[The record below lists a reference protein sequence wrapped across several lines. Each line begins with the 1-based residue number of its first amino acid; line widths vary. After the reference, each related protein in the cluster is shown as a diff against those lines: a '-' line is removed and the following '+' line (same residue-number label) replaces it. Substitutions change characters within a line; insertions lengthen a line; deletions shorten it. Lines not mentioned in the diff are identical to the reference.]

1 MSLPAQTLEVQTSR
15 SFLLPP
21 TVTDTVDGTLN
32 FNNLIS
38 PPIVSVAPWVG
49 INSQSKLWMHCECI
63 YANGRPCIIELA
75 EAVPVSTSPD
85 AQAFSCELP
94 LDELSKLADN
104 TTITIILMVS
114 SDGTLEK
121 QSLNSVR
128 YSLMFQH
135 PIILTNYSRWMT
147 DIGSN
152 LEHLKIH
159 DLILLQAHNAGVD
172 QVGAGWPADQW
183 AACQDD
189 SFTYQLRNGVRALD
203 LRLYR
208 QSQEMDTHREFRF
221 EHSNYHANRY
231 LNDCIHGV
239 LEFAEQNPGEIVIL
253 GFHDVQL
260 DGRESHAAFIIN
272 LVLGRRCI
280 PPTAKDLT
288 IGQIRSR
295 FPGRNVIIAWNYS
308 DSLCW
313 PPVHQTWTGED
324 LNSDRDLY
332 NHIIRTMAEPPQD
345 RLWSIFAAGYDLLG
359 PIRFGPSA
367 LHWDSFFN
375 SVGSDRYR
383 QPSKGNMI
391 NVDFFAGTGV
401 VDRCINATR
410 TRANKA
416 SLTPP
421 TGLTASNITT
431 DSIRLRWGPPQ
442 DNETVNHYAF
452 FLNDELVHWEN
463 VMEYT
468 FKGLKAGVPYR
479 LQVVAVFNSGK
490 GAAAEITVGIPDTIK
505 PTPPTDLHFVFF
517 GEANLARLQW
527 TASTDNVA
535 VIGYQVYR
543 DGSPFGEI
551 TQQTSTLIEV
561 VTNQSYKVRALDA
574 AGNFADSTSLTVPVD
589 KIPPSKPTNLRAPTI
604 TVNSVSLEWYPSSD
618 NVAVIGYRIYRN
630 GTPINPLIVDTRY
643 TDHGLAEA
651 THYIYKVRALDAGGN
666 FAESDPLPVTTLDKT
681 APSKPTNLEII
692 THAGK
697 SALLW
702 RPSTDN
708 VKVIGYE
715 VYRNGN
721 LLDITE
727 GTLLFP
733 IDVTQPSRF
742 QVRAMDAAGNGTYS
756 DVLVSKDDQPPSKPG
771 NLRATSITNNSATLE
786 WTASSDNVGVTG
798 YEIFRGN
805 NRIDTANGTRFVVNG
820 LSPGTPYVF
829 KVRAMD
835 AAGNGTDSDPL
846 PVTTTKP
853 DTTAPS
859 KPTNLRATTI
869 TDTSATL
876 EWNASSDNVGVTGYE
891 IFRGNNR
898 IDTANGTRIVVTG
911 LSKNTPYVFKVRAM
925 DAAGN
930 GTYSDPLPL
939 TTLAGNGPTNL
950 TFERSSDIVGL
961 LKWEPPVD
969 SSGVTGYQLSR
980 DRNILG
986 DLPDT
991 YYLFLNLTPGV
1002 THLFEVRANRNGRYS
1017 DAVQISG

>member
-189 SFTYQLRNGVRALD
+189 SFTYQLRNGARALD

-208 QSQEMDTHREFRF
+208 RSNATGTHQEFIF
-221 EHSNYHANRY
+221 EHAGYDANRN
-231 LNDCIHGV
+231 LNHCIHGV
-239 LEFAEQNPGEIVIL
+239 LEFAEQNPGEIIILNFHEAVI
-253 GFHDVQL
+253 
-260 DGRESHAAFIIN
+260 DGREFYVDSIIEIA
-272 LVLGRRCI
+272 LGNRCI
-280 PPTAKDLT
+280 PPTAMDLT

-295 FPGRNVIIAWNYS
+295 FPGRNIIITWNHSQWY
-308 DSLCW
+308 CW
-313 PPVHQTWTGED
+313 PNVHQTWTGED
-324 LNSDRDLY
+324 LNGERDLY
-332 NHIIRTMAEPPQD
+332 NHITHIMADPPKDQ
-345 RLWSIFAAGYDLLG
+345 LWSIFAAGYNLLG

-367 LHWDSFFN
+367 IHWDCFFN
-375 SVGSDRYR
+375 RLGSDRYR

-410 TRANKA
+410 TRANQA
-416 SLTPP
+416 NRSRPI
-421 TGLTASNITT
+421 GLTTSNITT
-431 DSIRLRWGPPQ
+431 DSIHLNWARPL
-442 DNETVNHYAF
+442 DNETIKHYA
-452 FLNDELVHWEN
+452 LSVNDELVGLEN
-463 VMEYT
+463 SLQYT
-468 FKGLKAGVPYR
+468 FKRLKDGVTYR
-479 LQVVAVFNSGK
+479 LQVLAVFNSGH
-490 GAAAEITVGIPDTIK
+490 GAAAEITARTVGIPDTIK
-505 PTPPTDLHFVFF
+505 PTPPTDLYFVFF
-517 GEANLARLQW
+517 SEVNLARLQW

-543 DGSPFGEI
+543 DGLPFGQI
-551 TQQTSTLIEV
+551 VQQTSTLIEV

-574 AGNFADSTSLTVPVD
+574 AGNFADSASLTVTAD
-589 KIPPSKPTNLRAPTI
+589 RIPPSKPTNLRAPTI

-630 GTPINPLIVDTRY
+630 GTPISPLIAGTRY

-666 FAESDPLPVTTLDKT
+666 IADSDPLPVTTPDET

-692 THAGK
+692 THTGK

-702 RPSTDN
+702 HPSTDN

-715 VYRNGN
+715 VYRNER
-721 LLDITE
+721 LLDKTV
-727 GTLLFP
+727 GPLLFP
-733 IDVTQPSRF
+733 IDVTEPYSF
-742 QVRAMDAAGNGTYS
+742 MVRALDAAGNHADS
-756 DVLVSKDDQPPSKPG
+756 DVLASKD
-771 NLRATSITNNSATLE
+771 
-786 WTASSDNVGVTG
+786 
-798 YEIFRGN
+798 
-805 NRIDTANGTRFVVNG
+805 
-820 LSPGTPYVF
+820 
-829 KVRAMD
+829 
-835 AAGNGTDSDPL
+835 
-846 PVTTTKP
+846 
-853 DTTAPS
+853 
-859 KPTNLRATTI
+859 
-869 TDTSATL
+869 
-876 EWNASSDNVGVTGYE
+876 
-891 IFRGNNR
+891 
-898 IDTANGTRIVVTG
+898 
-911 LSKNTPYVFKVRAM
+911 
-925 DAAGN
+925 
-930 GTYSDPLPL
+930 
-939 TTLAGNGPTNL
+939 GPTNL
-950 TFERSSDIVGL
+950 KFQRSSDSAGAL
-961 LKWEPPVD
+961 TWEPPIKSD
-969 SSGVTGYQLSR
+969 GVTGYQLSL
-980 DRNILG
+980 DRRILG
-986 DLPDT
+986 ELPDT
-991 YYLFLNLTPGV
+991 HYLFFNLTPG
-1002 THLFEVRANRNGRYS
+1002 THYFEVRAIRNGRYS
-1017 DAVQISG
+1017 NPASISG